1 MKSFQ
6 LRQYTLDPAE
16 ADTWLPYW
24 RDVMCA
30 RRIEFGFTI
39 EFGYFT
45 PERDRFIWMVSA
57 ELPFEEFRELD
68 ERWAVSD
75 QRLSAV
81 AASPVTIQK
90 MELTY
95 LVPPTA

>member
-6 LRQYTLDPAE
+6 LRQYTLDPAQ
-16 ADTWLPYW
+16 ADTWLTYW
-24 RDVMCA
+24 REVMCT
-30 RRIEFGFTI
+30 RRESFGFTI

-57 ELPFEEFRELD
+57 PLAFEEFRELD
-68 ERWAVSD
+68 ERWAASD
-75 QRLSAV
+75 ERLSAI
-81 AASPVTIQK
+81 AASPVQITA

-95 LVPPTA
+95 LVSS